1 MRSVPT
7 RGRTPAVV
15 RIGACALIALAALA
29 GPRGSAAAPLDSY
42 GEMQGQLT
50 AGKYAQVDQDAT
62 TFLQTT
68 KEGPLVSRVLV
79 VRAQARLKLNR
90 PTEAIEDFL
99 GALDAAD
106 TSQRK
111 ATIYLELSRA
121 ATQLSMGDH
130 ACAAIR
136 QAVDVAGDDEMAPI
150 GKLALE
156 ASRKNNCPSF
166 DAAAFQRLF
175 TRPFAI
181 TRTTGGTVLGALFG
195 NEAYARYPAD
205 WAIDENSR
213 NIPDSLVLG
222 SLRRDAFCA
231 VHREDGALPI
241 KAYVEAIAKENG
253 TRGSVL
259 NYTDGREARMGW
271 ARAVQVDFEIGPLPG
286 RITIASPSDR
296 TYSVMCFALNRDALP
311 KMRRAADTIA
321 TSMRWAPVAAATA
334 STSGM
339 ADDLDA
345 RRVVADARTAFPAI
359 GLLTG
364 GGSRCTAFLAGSDRV
379 LVTAAHCVLN
389 QEGKP
394 KAEQFEFQPGYTN
407 GRALG
412 VHRATLMTSGEFKT
426 PSDSKGLKESVPN
439 DWAVLSLDRPAGVA
453 PLALVRDL
461 PSSALNDQ
469 SLNALG
475 YSTDIENGRFL
486 AEDNCKVTAV
496 DAMRIEH
503 SCRGAPG
510 ASGGPIF
517 LVGPDGTR
525 GAVVGV
531 NVQESA
537 SRTSERVV
545 IRNLRG
551 LAGLRTLPDVDFG
564 GRAVYAGAFANA
576 VKLLGGG
583 AFASSR

>member
-1 MRSVPT
+1 MKSVPT
-7 RGRTPAVV
+7 RGRTPTVM
-15 RIGACALIALAALA
+15 RIGAWALVAMAALA
-29 GPRGSAAAPLDSY
+29 GPPETAAAPLDSY

-50 AGKYAQVDQDAT
+50 AGKFSQLDQDAT
-62 TFLQTT
+62 AFLQTT

-90 PTEAIEDFL
+90 PTEAT
-99 GALDAAD
+99 D

-231 VHREDGALPI
+231 VHREDGTLPI

-259 NYTDGREARMGW
+259 SFTDGREARMGW

-286 RITIASPSDR
+286 RIYVASPND
-296 TYSVMCFALNRDALP
+296 
-311 KMRRAADTIA
+311 RRAAETIA
-321 TSMRWAPVAAATA
+321 TSMRWAPVTA
-334 STSGM
+334 GTPSTGGV

-345 RRVVADARTAFPAI
+345 RRVVTDARTEFPAI

-407 GRALG
+407 GRALA
-412 VHRATLMTSGEFKT
+412 VHRATLMTNGDFKT

-461 PSSALNDQ
+461 PSSALTDK

-486 AEDNCKVTAV
+486 AEDSCKVTAV

-525 GAVVGV
+525 GAVVGP
-531 NVQESA
+531 QSPRA
-537 SRTSERVV
+537 RRPAHPAG
-545 IRNLRG
+545 RRFRRPRG
-551 LAGLRTLPDVDFG
+551 LRRRVRERRQAAGWRSVRVEPLSHH
-564 GRAVYAGAFANA
+564 
-576 VKLLGGG
+576 
-583 AFASSR
+583 ASAAPATHIAAIA